1 MSGNAWVTLATN
13 DSYALGTLV
22 LASSLRAVGTTHQLA
37 VMVTRGVSPE
47 MKEQLRSAFDLLFEV
62 NILDSQDEVNL
73 SLLSRPELGLTFT
86 KLHCWR
92 LTQFQKCV
100 FMDADTMVVRNC
112 DELFDREEL
121 SAAPDA
127 GWPDCFNSGVF
138 VYRPSLETFR
148 ALLSFAVTHGSF
160 DGGDQG
166 LLNSFFADWATKDIA
181 FHLPFIYNMCSNAVY
196 SYLPAYKNYGDSVKI
211 VHFIGPNKPWLMHFD
226 VETGCVHPPAGFH
239 HVLPLLQK
247 WWDIFFASV
256 HSRLSS
262 TMARQDT
269 PTVSR
274 HVADST
280 MGLHSQPDEDFCYG
294 HWDPWETIDLEQTVS
309 LQHVPPT
316 NNHLPHQEP
325 AVHHVEHIEPTHTLH
340 SPHFVAFNHAHD
352 TNAHD
357 KSFSSGDLHNGDS
370 GGGLQNFHIVPVIE
384 HDASSKSVAH
394 DVPHNSVVQLNNSL
408 CKTNSGVISENKNSP
423 TFASS
428 PLSESHGTLLHS
440 AAQDSMPPSTA
451 HLADPCLAMHV
462 VNSDAPVVCARIT
475 SQGECLVDETA
486 GSSKASD
493 PSPRNAGL
501 AGAFAQLRLGAP
513 RSDAQTALEEHL
525 RRQNWEQGQA
535 DYMGS
540 DSFDN
545 IWNKI
550 CTTLSAAPGKQSR
563 IKSTDEQATEN
574 KTEAVVEGEEPKVET
589 TVAKSTEASVSPT
602 AASDSPIVSLQEKQ
616 SSKKI

>member
-262 TMARQDT
+262 TMA
-269 PTVSR
+269 
-274 HVADST
+274 
-280 MGLHSQPDEDFCYG
+280 
-294 HWDPWETIDLEQTVS
+294 
-309 LQHVPPT
+309 
-316 NNHLPHQEP
+316 
-325 AVHHVEHIEPTHTLH
+325 
-340 SPHFVAFNHAHD
+340 
-352 TNAHD
+352 
-357 KSFSSGDLHNGDS
+357 
-370 GGGLQNFHIVPVIE
+370 
-384 HDASSKSVAH
+384 
-394 DVPHNSVVQLNNSL
+394 
-408 CKTNSGVISENKNSP
+408 
-423 TFASS
+423 
-428 PLSESHGTLLHS
+428 
-440 AAQDSMPPSTA
+440 
-451 HLADPCLAMHV
+451 
-462 VNSDAPVVCARIT
+462 
-475 SQGECLVDETA
+475 
-486 GSSKASD
+486 
-493 PSPRNAGL
+493 GL